1 MGLDQYASAR
11 KGEPVQRETTY
22 DVMLDD
28 GTEEER
34 IEYYNEWEDQYEIT
48 TWRKHPHLQGF
59 MEQLWIDKG
68 CPGLDPE
75 RAGSMFGSDF
85 NCVDLELTLEDINT
99 FEEGLDSV
107 GLPETTGFFF
117 GEDADE
123 HYAEQDREFIVA
135 ARNAIKD
142 GYTVVYSSWW

>member
-68 CPGLDPE
+68 CPGLDPA

-85 NCVDLELTLEDINT
+85 NCVDLVLTLGDIDSL
-99 FEEGLDSV
+99 EEHVKGES
-107 GLPETTGFFF
+107 LPETEGFFF
-117 GEDADE
+117 GDDASEYYREDDL
-123 HYAEQDREFIVA
+123 EFCNN
-135 ARNAIKD
+135 ARKAIAD
-142 GYTVVYSSWW
+142 GYTVIYSSWW